1 MAGFLPSVDKLQ
13 KLLESDFDK
22 QLELMKMGKSK
33 QVAEKY
39 MPLIANARNAE
50 EASYYH
56 QLALGEAGKFGL
68 NTLAPMINESYGSK
82 KDQISER
89 EKIKKGQGKMES
101 IYRTY
106 AGSIMKDP
114 FNPDQGLTTG
124 KDYIESWVKNQGGI
138 DAPEAYLNADELE
151 SSIKANI
158 TTETT
163 EAGLAQE
170 GSQYIIQ
177 VKNSRKSQT
186 GSAVTTNF
194 TNYYYDK
201 ASRRMWYD
209 TNKNKKFDEGDTI
222 GDSTN
227 PEVEKQ
233 IAKIDQLENT
243 KFNQNMDSARL
254 SEQRRGNDLTAWSIS
269 ESIKNREAAKLGD
282 YSSAK
287 LMSYAT
293 VYSSLGKVTDSA
305 KQRKWE
311 DEVKP
316 ISGKELSTWNKL
328 MNWAK
333 VKGDLNAFNALK
345 MLSQKDQSKLDQTSD
360 LSNSALVDAVPML
373 RGILS
378 SVLSSQVNTFQKES
392 LGFSAEEMIGIRELY
407 GNIVNADKIKFAYIN
422 DKPLTEISFANKDK
436 DTPNGYLPYNYIG
449 LANQKDEQGNPIIFN
464 NVETKPEDQT
474 DTKNLRRR

>member
-293 VYSSLGKVTDSA
+293 VYNSLGNAGQEVKARVWGDG
-305 KQRKWE
+305 KQRS
-311 DEVKP
+311 DN
-316 ISGKELSTWNKL
+316 TWHKL
-328 MNWAK
+328 LNWAEA
-333 VKGDLNAFNALK
+333 KGDKVAFNTLK
-345 MLSQKDQSKLDQTSD
+345 MLAQKDQSKLDQTSD
-360 LSNSALVDAVPML
+360 LSNSALVEAVPML

-378 SVLSSQVNTFQKES
+378 SILSTNQRGIKEEGLL
-392 LGFSAEEMIGIRELY
+392 LGTNDITAIQELY
-407 GNIVNADKIKFAYIN
+407 GNIVNADKIKFAYVN
-422 DKPLTEISFANKDK
+422 DKPLTEISFAND
-436 DTPNGYLPYNYIG
+436 GYLPSNYIG

>member
-56 QLALGEAGKFGL
+56 QLALGETGKFGL

-114 FNPDQGLTTG
+114 FNPDQGLITG

-138 DAPEAYLNADELE
+138 DAPEAYLNVDELE
-151 SSIKANI
+151 NSIKANI

-186 GSAVTTNF
+186 GSPVTTNF

-201 ASRRMWYD
+201 GSRRLWYD

-243 KFNQNMDSARL
+243 KFNQQMDSAKL
-254 SEQRRGNDLTAWSIS
+254 AEQRRGNDLTAWSIS

-293 VYSSLGKVTDSA
+293 VYNSLGNAGQEVKARVWGDG
-305 KQRKWE
+305 KQRS
-311 DEVKP
+311 DN
-316 ISGKELSTWNKL
+316 TWHKL
-328 MNWAK
+328 LNWAEA
-333 VKGDLNAFNALK
+333 KGDKVAFNTLK
-345 MLSQKDQSKLDQTSD
+345 MLAQKDQSKLDQTSD
-360 LSNSALVDAVPML
+360 LSNSALVEAVPML

-378 SVLSSQVNTFQKES
+378 SILSSNQRGIKEQGLL
-392 LGFSAEEMIGIRELY
+392 LGTNDIIAIQELY
-407 GNIVNADKIKFAYIN
+407 GNIVNADKIKFAYVN
-422 DKPLTEISFANKDK
+422 NKPLTEISFVND
-436 DTPNGYLPYNYIG
+436 GYLPSNYIG
-449 LANQKDEQGNPIIFN
+449 LANQTDEQGNPIIFN
-464 NVETKPEDQT
+464 SVETKAEDQT
-474 DTKNLRRR
+474 ATKNLRKR